1 MIILRVD
8 VKGDGKETATIKLK
22 SGLNVIAGAS
32 NTGKSYI
39 VECLQFILGSSDVP
53 KRIKE
58 SIGYTSLEVTFKDED
73 DSIFVLSRELRGGAE
88 ITCTEVDKDNLKT
101 VLQPNHKGKNNL
113 SNFMLKKI
121 GLNDRVL
128 VKGVKSLGH
137 ISLTLRVLE
146 KIFLVDEAR
155 IISSKSPLGTGQYGE
170 KTQELALLRT
180 LITGLD
186 DAEIKNLKVK
196 SKSKSSLSNEILKL
210 EEFLERFLAV
220 ESDINADELGNTLD
234 ILEDSY
240 ERVENELK
248 ELIASN
254 GMLIKT
260 RSEALY
266 DLNELSR
273 KKADNESLVMRFN
286 QLKDKYIS
294 DRERHEA
301 NSESASYLM
310 KQEKLNCP
318 ICGSDVPEDS
328 EFDINKIIASNK
340 AEVINIDSKVDGLD
354 VLINEILAENK
365 GFESRLSELKSK
377 VNEIDDILNS
387 KITDKLKASNS
398 ILKDIGNERA
408 IYRGKK
414 EALNRR
420 ERVISEIGRLQ
431 VEHDAISDEYQVPDF
446 SKEANDLARIISKIL
461 TRWGFPGGESVS
473 FSNESRDII
482 IGNSPRA
489 HFGKG
494 MRAIC
499 FSAFLLGLMI
509 KLKKLENHPGF
520 VVLDS
525 PLTSYKEGD
534 LLDDGDEK
542 VADLAYSFYSDLCDN
557 YENSQIILFDNR
569 EPEEHLHSRMR
580 YIHFSRNE
588 KIGRYG
594 FFPLG
599 Q

>member
-58 SIGYTSLEVTFKDED
+58 SIGYTSLEVTFKDDD

-146 KIFLVDEAR
+146 KILLVDEAR

-196 SKSKSSLSNEILKL
+196 SKSKSSLSNEILRL

-220 ESDINADELGNTLD
+220 ESDINADELGNTLES
-234 ILEDSY
+234 LEDSY

-286 QLKDKYIS
+286 QLHI
-294 DRERHEA
+294 
-301 NSESASYLM
+301 
-310 KQEKLNCP
+310 
-318 ICGSDVPEDS
+318 
-328 EFDINKIIASNK
+328 
-340 AEVINIDSKVDGLD
+340 
-354 VLINEILAENK
+354 
-365 GFESRLSELKSK
+365 
-377 VNEIDDILNS
+377 
-387 KITDKLKASNS
+387 
-398 ILKDIGNERA
+398 
-408 IYRGKK
+408 
-414 EALNRR
+414 
-420 ERVISEIGRLQ
+420 
-431 VEHDAISDEYQVPDF
+431 
-446 SKEANDLARIISKIL
+446 
-461 TRWGFPGGESVS
+461 
-473 FSNESRDII
+473 
-482 IGNSPRA
+482 
-489 HFGKG
+489 
-494 MRAIC
+494 
-499 FSAFLLGLMI
+499 
-509 KLKKLENHPGF
+509 
-520 VVLDS
+520 
-525 PLTSYKEGD
+525 
-534 LLDDGDEK
+534 
-542 VADLAYSFYSDLCDN
+542 
-557 YENSQIILFDNR
+557 
-569 EPEEHLHSRMR
+569 
-580 YIHFSRNE
+580 
-588 KIGRYG
+588 
-594 FFPLG
+594 
-599 Q
+599 

>member
-58 SIGYTSLEVTFKDED
+58 SIGYTSLEVTFKDDD

-146 KIFLVDEAR
+146 KILLVDEAR

-196 SKSKSSLSNEILKL
+196 SKSKSSLSNEILRL

-220 ESDINADELGNTLD
+220 ESDINADELGNTLES
-234 ILEDSY
+234 LEDSY

-340 AEVINIDSKVDGLD
+340 AEVLNIDSKVDGLD
-354 VLINEILAENK
+354 GLINEILAENK
-365 GFESRLSELKSK
+365 GLESRLLELKSK

-387 KITDKLKASNS
+387 KITDKLKASNN

-446 SKEANDLARIISKIL
+446 SKEANDLASIISKIL

-534 LLDDGDEK
+534 ILDDGDEK